1 MDGLALMFAG
11 IYVELTG
18 YFIITGKPLG
28 ISESIFPHEFARVQS
43 LSLCLQSRSPHITK
57 GSLID
62 AHFLKSFLNL
72 ALISGEQRTPGK
84 YTQMVLHIV

>member
-18 YFIITGKPLG
+18 YFIITRKPLG
-28 ISESIFPHEFARVQS
+28 ISESIFPRDPQ
-43 LSLCLQSRSPHITK
+43 SLCLQLRSLNITK

-62 AHFLKSFLNL
+62 ANFLKSFLNL
-72 ALISGEQRTPGK
+72 AFIQANNVHQENIRK
-84 YTQMVLHIV
+84 